1 MSAPDQASPAWSVL
15 PSTEELLARHRQ
27 VVARTPSKTATS
39 TTGCTRS
46 ASLEH
51 KKETAGFGQELAA
64 HYVLLRQQRDE
75 QAVAAEVTR
84 TPTQAQRYERKAILF
99 EAQRAEE
106 EHKSKA
112 KSGDADGAQLCLQNA
127 PHLDFFSDQG
137 ASRATCDSLRADFVR
152 AEELHV
158 SGSAACDV
166 RLQEMDRSQ
175 RGSLFCKKGESEK
188 VASID
193 EILQTIADEQKKKA
207 AAAEAAHAVRV
218 LQKQNEKF
226 FVAVE
231 TGRAKEA
238 AKTQASLKKVVLRW
252 KALELKL
259 PFQLWLSKVDEIQR
273 FEQIA
278 GKVIRRWQ
286 NMTLILS
293 FAAWTR
299 IAADGAR
306 LKQATLL
313 IIRRWD
319 NICTAAPFRTWARAV
334 EETVRL
340 RGAAAMVLRRWNN
353 LILVRPFEAW
363 ATMLVKPDRGGEQ
376 WEETETEN
384 HAKKPS
390 EPASS
395 DMISSSPNPRYR
407 NAGDEL
413 LTSNLM
419 DSTHYCWV
427 DGEIGEEQNDMESS
441 SVSRTLDA
449 CATKLRTVYCETC
462 AHLSQAATACQ
473 NCEHV
478 RELHFGQHFHD
489 GAELT
494 KVEQELL
501 ESKQTIFAGAKKAE
515 KSDKTKTET
524 RCEKLWIDEEREKEA
539 KLFER
544 TQRKQAE
551 TARQI
556 LLEKEEQLRVDEARR
571 LQEQM
576 RAERD
581 WEEKRAKFKFMQS
594 QRERDYA
601 QRRDEFLKS
610 RKLEKSLDYAQSY
623 VVGCR
628 GSLTQGLQTHGLVSL
643 SHSSRA
649 DLQPERS
656 LASAPPLSSGS
667 PPYPESNSKRMYM
680 LDSQMEPH
688 HDQQSSTG
696 SRNSIGDNI
705 DGRCSQRR
713 VAAAPSNMSI
723 SNTSHPKVTRFDA
736 QVLQSR
742 GLSSYSISSH
752 RQDEKGQGGGHGIQ
766 QTFSKLDRA
775 NSIMERLLN
784 AHLIGDPAL
793 TGMRA
798 MRKTQLKIDY
808 AAACEQ
814 PVSLDVRNRVR
825 PIGPS
830 QPQAVAERLKLAE
843 LCRYVT
849 SVLERNPGGCVGW
862 FLSLDSDADGEVS
875 TQDLVERL
883 QQLPC
888 ALSEQQALEFVAGVM
903 WRGRDIAGESRH
915 PRRVQLSELWIALNI
930 PDNLYLQTN
939 GVIRDSSAI
948 KHTSNFCPSSRAQ
961 ANESLAWFH
970 PKVGHC
976 SMDGNSHLRAV
987 ASCDKVYEDSMPGM
1001 THDEFHREVRS
1012 MSELAAR
1019 ALSGVLQ
1026 RQATLLHDIRK
1037 AKNNLCG

>member
-1 MSAPDQASPAWSVL
+1 
-15 PSTEELLARHRQ
+15 
-27 VVARTPSKTATS
+27 
-39 TTGCTRS
+39 
-46 ASLEH
+46 
-51 KKETAGFGQELAA
+51 
-64 HYVLLRQQRDE
+64 
-75 QAVAAEVTR
+75 
-84 TPTQAQRYERKAILF
+84 
-99 EAQRAEE
+99 
-106 EHKSKA
+106 
-112 KSGDADGAQLCLQNA
+112 
-127 PHLDFFSDQG
+127 
-137 ASRATCDSLRADFVR
+137 
-152 AEELHV
+152 
-158 SGSAACDV
+158 
-166 RLQEMDRSQ
+166 
-175 RGSLFCKKGESEK
+175 
-188 VASID
+188 
-193 EILQTIADEQKKKA
+193 
-207 AAAEAAHAVRV
+207 
-218 LQKQNEKF
+218 
-226 FVAVE
+226 
-231 TGRAKEA
+231 
-238 AKTQASLKKVVLRW
+238 
-252 KALELKL
+252 
-259 PFQLWLSKVDEIQR
+259 
-273 FEQIA
+273 
-278 GKVIRRWQ
+278 
-286 NMTLILS
+286 
-293 FAAWTR
+293 
-299 IAADGAR
+299 
-306 LKQATLL
+306 
-313 IIRRWD
+313 
-319 NICTAAPFRTWARAV
+319 
-334 EETVRL
+334 
-340 RGAAAMVLRRWNN
+340 MVLRRWNN

-363 ATMLVKPDRGGEQ
+363 ATMLVKPDGGGEQ

-384 HAKKPS
+384 HAEKPS
-390 EPASS
+390 KPASS

-407 NAGDEL
+407 SAGDEL
-413 LTSNLM
+413 LTCLV
-419 DSTHYCWV
+419 DSTHNCWV

-441 SVSRTLDA
+441 PVSRTLDA

-478 RELHFGQHFHD
+478 RELHFGRHFHD

-494 KVEQELL
+494 KVELDLL
-501 ESKQTIFAGAKKAE
+501 ELKQSIFAGTKKAE
-515 KSDKTKTET
+515 KSEKTET
-524 RCEKLWIDEEREKEA
+524 ETKCEKLWIHEEREKAA
-539 KLFER
+539 KNFER

-551 TARQI
+551 RARQI
-556 LLEKEEQLRVDEARR
+556 LLDKEEQLRVHEARR
-571 LQEQM
+571 LQEKM
-576 RAERD
+576 RAERE
-581 WEEKRAKFKFMQS
+581 WEEKRAKFKLMQT

-601 QRRDEFLKS
+601 QRRDEFLES

-623 VVGCR
+623 FVGCR
-628 GSLTQGLQTHGLVSL
+628 GSLTQCLQTHGLLSL

-656 LASAPPLSSGS
+656 LAPAPPLSPA
-667 PPYPESNSKRMYM
+667 PPLCSESNSKRMYVS
-680 LDSQMEPH
+680 DSQIEPH
-688 HDQQSSTG
+688 HDHQTSTG
-696 SRNSIGDNI
+696 SRNSIAENI
-705 DGRCSQRR
+705 DGRCSKRR
-713 VAAAPSNMSI
+713 VAPAPSNMSI
-723 SNTSHPKVTRFDA
+723 SKMSHPKVTLFDA
-736 QVLQSR
+736 QVLQNR

-752 RQDEKGQGGGHGIQ
+752 RHQDEKEQGGGHGIQ

-814 PVSLDVRNRVR
+814 PVSFDVCNGVR

-830 QPQAVAERLKLAE
+830 QSQAMAKRLKLAE
-843 LCRYVT
+843 LFRYVA

-976 SMDGNSHLRAV
+976 SMDGNSHLRAD